1 MQLTSTRPAN
11 RKPGAAVVRSLVVVL
26 LVMIGTFAFGTSPAS
41 AHVLPTSIVQ
51 LNVREDVIDATAK
64 IPLDDLEAASGI
76 DLGDESAES
85 IAAHSNEISAYLL
98 SHFAPTSDSGE
109 KWAIALGQFNVAQAG
124 NASTTGMYQELE
136 ATFTLTP
143 PPGSDARSF
152 DLGYHIVV
160 DQVVTHVVL
169 VSVTSDW
176 AAGVVSSAYEVGT
189 IRLDTASGEV
199 PPLHV
204 DLGQG
209 NNVSGFLS
217 MVVLGIQH
225 IREGTDHQLF
235 LLTLLVPAPLIASA
249 RRWTGPAPAKKAV
262 RRIAGITLAFTV
274 GHSVTLALGTLGVPM
289 PSAPIEALIAVS
301 ILIAA
306 VHAIKPIFAGK
317 EILVAGFFGLIHGL
331 AFSETL
337 RELDVSGTR
346 LGLSL
351 LGFNLGIEAMQ
362 LAVVALILPPL
373 ILLARAGR
381 NSKLRVGAAAV
392 AALAAMGWL
401 VARLGFPN
409 VVADAADSLGLL
421 SVPIVAVLWSVA
433 LVAGA
438 ARLKNRMRNV
448 VPAMWAQRAN
458 AGLQNALGVALRVSP
473 ALEVRTSLLQVRRPS
488 LPDAPRPTC
497 ESRHCSPPAAHQ
509 PALLKPW
516 RQRRPSPVQD
526 GNISSS

>member
-1 MQLTSTRPAN
+1 MQPTSTRPVN

-26 LVMIGTFAFGTSPAS
+26 LTVTATFAFGTSPAS

-51 LNVREDVIDATAK
+51 LNVREDVIDAAAK
-64 IPLDDLEAASGI
+64 IPLDDLEAATGI
-76 DLGDESAES
+76 DLGEESAEA
-85 IAAHSNEISAYLL
+85 IAEHFDAISAYLL

-109 KWAIALGQFNVAQAG
+109 KWAVALGRLTVAQAG
-124 NASTTGMYQELE
+124 NDSTTGKYQELE

-143 PPGSDARSF
+143 PAGSEARSF
-152 DLGYHIVV
+152 DLGYDIVV

-176 AAGVVSSAYEVGT
+176 VAGVVNSAYEVGT
-189 IRLDTASGEV
+189 IRLDTASGKV

-235 LLTLLVPAPLIASA
+235 LLTLLVPAPLIASS
-249 RRWTGPAPAKKAV
+249 RRWTGPAPVKKAV

-274 GHSVTLALGTLGVPM
+274 GHSVTLALGTLGVSV

-306 VHAIKPIFAGK
+306 AHAIKPIFAGK

-337 RELDVSGTR
+337 RELDLSGTR

-351 LGFNLGIEAMQ
+351 LGFNFGIEAMQ

-381 NSKLRVGAAAV
+381 YSKLRVGAASV

-401 VARLGFPN
+401 VARLGFAN
-409 VVADAADSLGLL
+409 VIADVADNIGVL
-421 SVPIVAVLWSVA
+421 SMPIVAVLWSVA
-433 LVAGA
+433 VVAGA
-438 ARLKNRMRNV
+438 ARLKNRMQNV
-448 VPAMWAQRAN
+448 IPAM
-458 AGLQNALGVALRVSP
+458 S
-473 ALEVRTSLLQVRRPS
+473 
-488 LPDAPRPTC
+488 AP
-497 ESRHCSPPAAHQ
+497 
-509 PALLKPW
+509 
-516 RQRRPSPVQD
+516 
-526 GNISSS
+526 